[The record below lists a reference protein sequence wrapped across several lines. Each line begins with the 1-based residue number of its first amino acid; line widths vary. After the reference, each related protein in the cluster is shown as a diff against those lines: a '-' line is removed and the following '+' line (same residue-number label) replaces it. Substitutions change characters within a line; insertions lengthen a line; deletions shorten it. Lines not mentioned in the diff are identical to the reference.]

1 MRLLILL
8 TVIAVVL
15 VGLAEANVFSNSLT
29 LDAAGTTMIIFLF

>member
-15 VGLAEANVFSNSLT
+15 VGLAEAKVFSNSLS
-29 LDAAGTTMIIFLF
+29 LDAVGMKIIIFLF